1 MIFFLSHWKL
11 SEQYSLGPLGRVL
24 PMVWAV
30 GSVLLLVMFFSNP
43 HCIID
48 TGITIMNTA
57 AALLKI

>member
-1 MIFFLSHWKL
+1 
-11 SEQYSLGPLGRVL
+11 
-24 PMVWAV
+24 MVWAV

-48 TGITIMNTA
+48 TGIATMNTA